1 MVLKNLN
8 YLAAKAAII
17 VLTFSL
23 PTSYAFGFDL
33 NKMLN
38 GMPKLGAESGN
49 ANQQNSKGQ
58 KPANPFGALF
68 GGMSAPQSSVG
79 GGSSK
84 GQDEKSGASMAGF
97 VCAGFKTKNP
107 GVLYGSLNSADLLP
121 EQELVAR
128 DLMLTFDDAK
138 RLLQDEFENGMWS
151 GWVSHFKAD
160 YKSSFLDK
168 KVKASFIEYS
178 NKPELRLEMAAR
190 LKKALNDPLVK
201 KRPKAEAAFAY
212 SLILARFEHFHKNS
226 DLINNLL
233 DNSFSA
239 GNVGASYVK
248 ALRIY
253 NGYGV
258 KKDVNKAGNF
268 STVAVSRVNDLNDEA
283 ERLGSPKLDWK
294 APLDLQL
301 LNFTDPEFKGHR
313 RYQNMAAQGDE
324 MRRSIQ
330 ASLKS
335 NKLPAVRREA
345 EILANS
351 FDQASDEL
359 AEIFEISA
367 KVATETLKFQ
377 TAKARTDDK
386 QQVLETRIALRKSTA
401 AVIEEAIGKADA
413 GLREEA
419 EFKAKK
425 IRSRFDGLASR
436 SFSLMINASS
446 SFSLSDDL
454 VFAMKTADR
463 MRTDGCRFVN
473 AMDSY
478 FERAKVRFTDAEK
491 STMGNEET
499 DDLKAGIPP
508 AD

>member
-38 GMPKLGAESGN
+38 GMPKLGAESGS

-121 EQELVAR
+121 EQELVAK
-128 DLMLTFDDAK
+128 DLMLNFDDAK

-168 KVKASFIEYS
+168 KVKATFIEYT
-178 NKPELRLEMAAR
+178 NKPEVRLEMAAR
-190 LKKALNDPLVK
+190 LKKALNDPSVK

-212 SLILARFEHFHKNS
+212 ALILARYEYFHKNAN
-226 DLINNLL
+226 LINSLL
-233 DNSFSA
+233 DSSYSA
-239 GNVGASYVK
+239 SNVGASYVK
-248 ALRIY
+248 ALRMY
-253 NGYGV
+253 NGYGLQR
-258 KKDVNKAGNF
+258 DVNGAGNF
-268 STVAVSRVNDLNDEA
+268 SVLAVRRVDELNADA
-283 ERLGSPKLDWK
+283 ERLGTTKLNWN
-294 APLDLQL
+294 APSDLQT
-301 LNFTDPEFKGHR
+301 LNLTDPEFKGHK
-313 RYQNMAAQGDE
+313 RYQNMAAQGAE

-335 NKLPAVRREA
+335 NKLPVVRHEA
-345 EILANS
+345 ELLAAS
-351 FDQASDEL
+351 FDQATDEL
-359 AEIFEISA
+359 AEIFELSA

-377 TAKARTDDK
+377 TAKARTDEK
-386 QQVLETRIALRKSTA
+386 QQVLETRIAMKKSTA
-401 AVIEEAIGKADA
+401 ALIEEAIGKADA
-413 GLREEA
+413 GLRQEA
-419 EFKAKK
+419 EVKAKK

-436 SFSLMINASS
+436 SFNLMIKHGM
-446 SFSLSDDL
+446 SFSLSEDL

-478 FERAKVRFTDAEK
+478 FERAKVQFTDAEK
-491 STMGNEET
+491 STMGNAET